1 MSEQRIQA
9 VWGLLFFFFF
19 SMKTSTLFGEIEVN
33 QELDQ
38 LFQSSAKA
46 KKVKVE
52 TPKVMA
58 VPEQEG
64 DSVSSEEEE
73 VEQETT
79 VTSKVSGKK
88 TRKQQKEELIE
99 KNERTLFVGNVSTLV
114 VEKEHTREFKKLF
127 QEFGPLESIRFRSI
141 AFAAHMPRKEAFLQK
156 KFHEKRDTLNA
167 YVVFQKKE
175 DLEKALGLNGVVF
188 MEKHLRVD
196 RTETSQEK
204 QRDTKKSV
212 FVGNLSFDITDEAL
226 WTAFGDL
233 DIEYVRVIRDRK
245 TNVGKGFGYIQFK
258 DKSAVPLALKLNGT
272 SVGGRPVRV
281 TKSSEKLADK
291 GKEERKKVFEGTRA
305 KRDSGGLKVKTKG
318 SKVSKQ
324 AKPKTSKGKK
334 KANK

>member
-1 MSEQRIQA
+1 
-9 VWGLLFFFFF
+9 
-19 SMKTSTLFGEIEVN
+19 MKTSTLFGDIEVN
-33 QELDQ
+33 EELDQ
-38 LFQSSAKA
+38 LFQSSVKAREAKA
-46 KKVKVE
+46 EIPVAVKVVE
-52 TPKVMA
+52 
-58 VPEQEG
+58 PERDA
-64 DSVSSEEEE
+64 DSSTEEE
-73 VEQETT
+73 VEQEA
-79 VTSKVSGKK
+79 VEVPKHSEKK

-99 KNERTLFVGNVSTLV
+99 KNQRTLFVGNVSTQV
-114 VEKEHTREFKKLF
+114 VDKERTREFKRLF

-175 DLEKALGLNGVVF
+175 DAEMALALNGAVF

-196 RTETSQEK
+196 KTETSQEK
-204 QRDTKKSV
+204 QRDSKRSV

-233 DIEYVRVIRDRK
+233 DIEYVRVVRDRK
-245 TNVGKGFGYIQFK
+245 TNVGKGFGYVQFK
-258 DKSAVPLALKLNGT
+258 DKSSVPLALKLNGT

-291 GKEERKKVFEGTRA
+291 SKEERKKVYEGTRA

-318 SKVSKQ
+318 NKISKQ
-324 AKPKTSKGKK
+324 AKSKVKK
-334 KANK
+334 NRSK